1 MAVKTGIDV
10 SEWQKS
16 IDYAK
21 AKKDG
26 VYFVIPRSSLG
37 FSTIDPYFM
46 QNVAQARANDILVPA
61 IYHFS
66 YALTKDD
73 ADREARFAVELAE
86 KAGLPPETIIFYDL
100 EYDNVDRYAKQTTN
114 HLGKI
119 VNITKTK
126 ASEMAVAFCDRVKAG
141 GFRAGIYANT
151 DYISRMFTKT
161 VINRYILWHADYI
174 KGHQADDRAMFFQYT
189 SIGKI
194 NGINGDVDL
203 NEYMG
208 DVPLEAPKGS
218 PLDKKSNEEL
228 ANEVIE
234 GKWGNGDE
242 RKKKLEA
249 AGYDYNAVQ
258 KIVNEKLTKPIPKKS
273 NEELAKEVVR
283 LCEEETPDFRFSYDV
298 DEPIEQKIGDI
309 VTKVYGGKD
318 VEFTPEA
325 KRQIRELTKLGYGNI
340 PVCMAKTQYS
350 FSDDANKLGAP
361 EDFTVTVRNV
371 KVSAGAGFIVALT
384 GEIMTMP
391 GLPKVPSA
399 EKIDVDEN
407 GVISGLF

>member
-273 NEELAKEVVR
+273 NEELAKEVIEGKWGNGDERKKR
-283 LCEEETPDFRFSYDV
+283 LTEAGYDYNAV
-298 DEPIEQKIGDI
+298 QKIVNEKLKAPAPVNGKTVAPAMSRDNSLAGTYTVNADGLNLRYKPNVMTADNVI
-309 VTKVYGGKD
+309 RVLRRGEKVINYGYYTQFNNSKWML
-318 VEFTPEA
+318 V
-325 KRQIRELTKLGYGNI
+325 QYGNI
-340 PVCMAKTQYS
+340 T
-350 FSDDANKLGAP
+350 GW
-361 EDFTVTVRNV
+361 
-371 KVSAGAGFIVALT
+371 VALNY
-384 GEIMTMP
+384 
-391 GLPKVPSA
+391 LKR
-399 EKIDVDEN
+399 
-407 GVISGLF
+407 